1 MKMALQG
8 NTLII
13 ADADNVQFGTIK
25 SWGKMRWDKK
35 TQRLIGTADI
45 ELLDKLASIVRLP
58 RSGGNPSMLCRMR

>member
-45 ELLDKLASIVRLP
+45 WPASSGSHPLR